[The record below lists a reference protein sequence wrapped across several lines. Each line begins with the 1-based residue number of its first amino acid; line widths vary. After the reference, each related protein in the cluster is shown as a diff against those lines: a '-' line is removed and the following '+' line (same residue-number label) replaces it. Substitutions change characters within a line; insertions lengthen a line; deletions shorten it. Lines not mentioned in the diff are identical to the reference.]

1 MRALISRLMMATL
14 IPFVLTVSAM
24 AQTSGGTIANIAVQ
38 GNQRVEQ
45 STVESYLAVHRGDNF
60 DPTALDQSL
69 KNLYATGLFK
79 DVSISQDGSTLT
91 VHVVENPIINR
102 IAFEGNKRIEDKTLE
117 SEIQLRPRVVFSEAR
132 VRDAV
137 QRILDLYRRQG
148 RYAARVEPKTID
160 LDQNRVD
167 LVFEIDEGEMTRV
180 AAISFVG
187 NKDFSANTLRG
198 VISTKESAWY
208 RFFSSNDNYDP
219 DRLNFDQEML
229 RRFYLARGYADFTVV
244 SAIAEL
250 GQDGKDFY
258 ITFTVQEG
266 QRYKFGAIDLTSSVP
281 DVPVD
286 ELKSLI
292 TTKEGKTYNADEVEA
307 TVQSITD
314 RLGQLGY
321 AFVQVDPQTT
331 QDRDN
336 LTIGINYGV
345 KEGPRVY
352 VEKINITGNV
362 RTLDEVIRR
371 EFRLAEGDPF
381 NSALLRRSQQRVRN
395 LDFFDSV
402 NVTTAPGSAP
412 DRIIINVA
420 VTEKSTGELSFGA
433 GFSTSD
439 GPLGDIRLSERN
451 LLGTGREL
459 SANFTVSGRRQL
471 IQLSYTEPYFLNKE
485 IAAGFDVYRS
495 QTNYQSE
502 ANFDENRTGITLR
515 ATYPLTEYLKH
526 TVRYTLRLDE
536 IKNVDDDASR
546 YIKREEGQRLTSG
559 PGQSFAYDRRDTVF
573 LPSSGY
579 YFRVDEDVAGVGGD
593 NRWLRH
599 EGRADWYY
607 SIVPDVVLNLGA
619 SAGYIFGLGSD
630 VHLTDRFF
638 IGGQTFRGFD
648 YAGMGP
654 RDKDTD
660 DALGGNAYWVGT
672 TEVRFPLGLP
682 DELRIFGRA
691 FSDFGT
697 LTKTDLHGGGI
708 EDSGNIR
715 VSTGVGLSWVS
726 PLGPLAIDIAQPV
739 VKDSGDKTEIF
750 RLSFGTRF

>member
-1 MRALISRLMMATL
+1 MRGLILRLVMAALLTL
-14 IPFVLTVSAM
+14 GLAQVAS
-24 AQTSGGTIANIAVQ
+24 AQTGGTIANITVQ

-45 STVESYLAVHRGDNF
+45 STVESYLAVHRGEAF
-60 DPTALDQSL
+60 DPSALDQSL
-69 KNLYATGLFK
+69 KNLYGTGLFK
-79 DVSISQDGSTLT
+79 DVTLTQDGSTL
-91 VHVVENPIINR
+91 VVKVVENPIINR
-102 IAFEGNKRIEDKTLE
+102 IAFEGNKRIEDKVLE

-180 AAISFVG
+180 AAVTFVG
-187 NKDFSANTLRG
+187 NAKFSSNTLRG
-198 VISTKESAWY
+198 VIQTRESAWY
-208 RFFSSNDNYDP
+208 RFFSSNDTYDP
-219 DRLNFDQEML
+219 DRMNFDQELL
-229 RRFYLARGYADFTVV
+229 RRFYLARGYADFAVV

-258 ITFTVQEG
+258 LTFTVDEG
-266 QRYKFGAIDLTSSVP
+266 QQYKFGTIDLTSSVP
-281 DVPVD
+281 DVPVED
-286 ELKSLI
+286 LRKLI
-292 TTKEGKTYNADEVEA
+292 TTKEGKVYNADEVEA
-307 TVQSITD
+307 TVQAITD

-321 AFVQVDPQTT
+321 AFVQVDPQLSK
-331 QDRDN
+331 DSN
-336 LTIGINYGV
+336 GLTIGVDYAV

-371 EFRLAEGDPF
+371 EFRVSEGDPF
-381 NSALLRRSQQRVRN
+381 NSALLRRSEQRVRN

-402 NVTTAPGSAP
+402 KVTTAQGSAP
-412 DRIIINVA
+412 DRIVINVA

-485 IAAGFDVYRS
+485 IAAGFDIYRS

-502 ANFDENRTGITLR
+502 ANFDEDRTGGTLR

-536 IKNVDDDASR
+536 IRNVDDDASR
-546 YIKREEGQRLTSG
+546 YIKDEEGSRLTSG
-559 PGQSFAYDRRDTVF
+559 PGQSFTYDRRDTTF
-573 LPSSGY
+573 LPSAGY
-579 YFRVDEDVAGVGGD
+579 YFRIDEDLAGFGGD

-599 EGRADWYY
+599 EGRADYYY

-697 LTKTDLHGGGI
+697 LTKIDKSGSDI
-708 EDSGNIR
+708 DDSGNIR
-715 VSTGVGLSWVS
+715 MSAGIGLSWVS
-726 PLGPLAIDIAQPV
+726 PLGPLAIDFAQPV
-739 VKDSGDKTEIF
+739 IKDSGDKTEIF